1 MVIIPA
7 LTMVSTI
14 RFRSFKT
21 FDLQTRR
28 SSAVLV
34 LVAVGL
40 VLLAAEPQY
49 VLRRDGVHLSGVR
62 LHRLRAGR
70 GLHRRHGGEEE
81 STRPAR

>member
-1 MVIIPA
+1 

-49 VLRRDGVHLSGVR
+49 VLVAMAYTYLASGFIGYTWTR
-62 LHRLRAGR
+62 F
-70 GLHRRHGGEEE
+70 HRRHGGEGEQQVRQPD
-81 STRPAR
+81 TTQRGA